1 MSAATVLMVVGLVVA
16 LVGIGLVVRVRSQV
30 AHVGATLS
38 SGEAIDG
45 FDDVLERA
53 QTAYRATDA
62 SLRTGVLVAVAGLLL
77 AVVGAYLGS
86 DARSL
91 GTDIGGSGSSDKARV
106 GGTW

>member
-1 MSAATVLMVVGLVVA
+1 MPATALMLVGLVVA
-16 LVGIGLVVRVRSQV
+16 LVGIALVVRARTRV
-30 AHVGATLS
+30 APVGAALS

-53 QTAYRATDA
+53 QAAYRATDA

-86 DARSL
+86 DARALS
-91 GTDIGGSGSSDKARV
+91 TDLGGSGTSDKARV